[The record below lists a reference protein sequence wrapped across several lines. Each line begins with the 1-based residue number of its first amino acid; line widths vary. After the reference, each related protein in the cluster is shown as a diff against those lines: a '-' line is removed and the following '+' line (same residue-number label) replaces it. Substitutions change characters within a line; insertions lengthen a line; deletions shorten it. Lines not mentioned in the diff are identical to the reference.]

1 MQCTGMLK
9 SDFGIGVYSVP
20 EAARMIGMGN
30 QTLRRWLL
38 GYDHNA
44 SDGMHHHSPLW
55 PLQHDL
61 QDDEIFLGFRDLI
74 EARIVNA
81 LRRSGISL
89 QAIRE
94 CLDIARQIINDAH
107 PFSTKHFKTDGKSLF
122 LEIAEKADDPHLID
136 LKRRQHVFRTVVAP
150 SLSGLEFG
158 NEAAE
163 RWWLLDG
170 KKTVVADPSRSFG
183 QPIMASSGLTTKRIK
198 EAVEA
203 EGSIEKTA
211 KVYEIR
217 VSEVRDALAYEQA
230 AARAT
235 LH

>member
-1 MQCTGMLK
+1 MVS

-20 EAARMIGMGN
+20 EAARMIGMGG

-38 GYDHNA
+38 GYDHAA
-44 SDGMHHHSPLW
+44 SDGKHFHYPLW
-55 PLQHDL
+55 SLQHERL
-61 QDDEIFLGFRDLI
+61 DDEIFLGFRDLV

-81 LRRSGISL
+81 LRQSGISL

-94 CLDIARQIINDAH
+94 CLDVARQIINDAH

-122 LEIAEKADDPHLID
+122 LEIAENASDPHLID
-136 LKRRQHVFRTVVAP
+136 LKRRQHVFRNVVAP
-150 SLSGLEFG
+150 SLNGIEFG
-158 NEAAE
+158 QEAAE

-170 KKTVVADPSRSFG
+170 KKTVVADPTRSFG
-183 QPIMASSGLTTKRIK
+183 QPIVASSGLTTRRIK

-203 EGSIEKTA
+203 EGSIERAA

-217 VSEVRDALAYEQA
+217 QSEIRDALAYERLA
-230 AARAT
+230 AGAM

>member
-1 MQCTGMLK
+1 
-9 SDFGIGVYSVP
+9 
-20 EAARMIGMGN
+20 MIGMGN
-30 QTLRRWLL
+30 QTLRRWLI
-38 GYDHNA
+38 GYNHAAANGKHTHLA
-44 SDGMHHHSPLW
+44 LW
-55 PLQHDL
+55 RLQHEP
-61 QDDEIFLGFRDLI
+61 QDEEVFLGFRDLI

-81 LRRSGISL
+81 LRQSGISL

-94 CLDIARQIINDAH
+94 CLDVARQIINDAH
-107 PFSTKHFKTDGKSLF
+107 PFSTRHFKTDGKGLF
-122 LEIAEKADDPHLID
+122 LEIAEKAHDPHLID

-150 SLSGLEFG
+150 SLRGLEFG

-170 KKTVVADPSRSFG
+170 KKTVVADPTRSFG
-183 QPIMASSGLTTKRIK
+183 QPIIASSGLTTRRIR

-203 EGSIEKTA
+203 EGSIERAA

-217 VSEVRDALAYEQA
+217 SSEVRDALAYEQA
-230 AARAT
+230 ASSMT

>member
-1 MQCTGMLK
+1 MQCAFMLK
-9 SDFGIGVYSVP
+9 PEFGIGVYSVP
-20 EAARMIGMGN
+20 EAARMIGMGS

-38 GYDHNA
+38 GYDHDAN
-44 SDGMHHHSPLW
+44 DGKHFHSPLW
-55 PLQHDL
+55 QLQYEL

-74 EARIVNA
+74 EARIVYA

-94 CLDIARQIINDAH
+94 CLDEARQIINDAH

-122 LEIAEKADDPHLID
+122 LEIAEKAHDPQLID

-158 NEAAE
+158 SEAAE

-170 KKTVVADPSRSFG
+170 KKTVVADPNRSFG
-183 QPIMASSGLTTKRIK
+183 QPIITRSGLTTKRIK

-203 EGSIEKTA
+203 EGSIERVA

-217 VSEVRDALAYEQA
+217 VSEVKDALTYERVA
-230 AARAT
+230 AGAT